1 MNLLLLYFVML
12 KATVTTFNGPMS
24 LPVLRAE
31 LVVNR
36 HVLSDR
42 ELTAAVTAA
51 QSAPGPMGIYV
62 VSVGYFVAGV
72 PGAAAGWLAL
82 VTPAFLSIP
91 LVRLLGA
98 RLEHP
103 RAKRVLDAAVL
114 ASAGLI
120 ATSAGPLATAS
131 IHDVFRASI
140 ALVAFALVAFT
151 RLATVAIIAGA
162 GILGAAVM
170 IAVHP

>member
-36 HVLSDR
+36 HVLTDR

-62 VSVGYFVAGV
+62 VSVGYFVAGI

-82 VTPAFLSIP
+82 VTPAFVAIP
-91 LVRLLGA
+91 LIRLIGS

-120 ATSAGPLATAS
+120 ATSAGPLASAS
-131 IHDVFRASI
+131 IHDVFRASL
-140 ALVAFALVAFT
+140 AVVAFALVAFT
-151 RLATVAIIAGA
+151 RIATVAIIAGA

-170 IAVHP
+170 MAVHS

>member
-1 MNLLLLYFVML
+1 MNLLVLYLVML

-36 HVLSDR
+36 HVLTDR
-42 ELTAAVTAA
+42 QLTAAVTTA

-62 VSVGYFVAGV
+62 VSVGYFVAGI
-72 PGAAAGWLAL
+72 PGAAIGWLAL

-91 LVRLLGA
+91 LMRLIGR
-98 RLEHP
+98 RLQHP

-120 ATSAGPLATAS
+120 ATSAGPLANAS
-131 IHDVFRASI
+131 IQDAFRAAI
-140 ALVAFALVAFT
+140 AVAAFLLVAFT

-162 GILGAAVM
+162 GVLGAAVM
-170 IAVHP
+170 MAVRH